1 MRTDLEKA
9 YIPGCH
15 ECQSNKSRTT
25 PRAGPLHPL
34 PIPEQRG
41 DSVAIDFIGPLPK
54 DQGYNSIVTFTDPIG
69 ADVQIIPT
77 YTKLT
82 APELALLFFDKWYCE
97 NGLPLH
103 IISDRD
109 KLFVSTF
116 WKALHKLTG
125 VKLKMS
131 TAFHPETDGSSERT
145 NKTVN
150 QAVRY
155 HVSRNQRGWVRAL
168 PRVRFDIM
176 NTVNASTGFS
186 GFQLRMGRSPRIIP
200 PLVTP
205 APRDAPDEEKLARE
219 IIDRLALDVAE
230 AQDNLLTAKINQAEQ
245 ANKSRRPDHNLNVGD
260 LCKLSTSNRRR
271 VYMSAK
277 SGRVAKY
284 MPRFDGPFK
293 ILDKHAE
300 FSTYTLELPNEPG
313 RFPVFHASE
322 IEPYI
327 ANDDEKFPSRRKA
340 KEPDPV
346 LNEYGEEEHFID
358 KIIDER
364 PRGRGKQYLVRFT
377 GGDERWLPGREIAN
391 CEALD
396 HWLERPEE

>member
-1 MRTDLEKA
+1 
-9 YIPGCH
+9 
-15 ECQSNKSRTT
+15 
-25 PRAGPLHPL
+25 
-34 PIPEQRG
+34 
-41 DSVAIDFIGPLPK
+41 
-54 DQGYNSIVTFTDPIG
+54 
-69 ADVQIIPT
+69 
-77 YTKLT
+77 LT

-97 NGLPLH
+97 NGLPLN

-109 KLFVSTF
+109 KLFMSAF

-145 NKTVN
+145 NKMVN
-150 QAVRY
+150 QALRY

-186 GFQLRMGRSPRIIP
+186 GFQLRLGRSPCIIP

-205 APRDAPDEEKLARE
+205 AARDAPDEEKLARE
-219 IIDRLALDVAE
+219 IIEHLALDVAE

-245 ANKSRRPDHNLNVGD
+245 ANKSRRPDHD
-260 LCKLSTSNRRR
+260 LKIGNMCKLSTTNRCR
-271 VYMSAK
+271 VYMLTG

-284 MPRFDGPFK
+284 MPRFDGPYQ

-300 FSTYTLELPNEPG
+300 FSTYTLELPNEPS

-327 ANDDEKFPSRRKA
+327 ANDDVKFPSQRKTT
-340 KEPDPV
+340 EPEPV
-346 LNEYGEEEHFID
+346 LNDYSEEEHFID

-364 PRGRGKQYLVRFT
+364 PRGAENNTLFGSSEATTDGSRAAKLLTAKRLTAGWNDRRNEGTVRACPVHFLNVPAGSFSPLGFLNAPEQFCSLSPRSPT
-377 GGDERWLPGREIAN
+377 LTYGLAFFLWGGRV
-391 CEALD
+391 
-396 HWLERPEE
+396 